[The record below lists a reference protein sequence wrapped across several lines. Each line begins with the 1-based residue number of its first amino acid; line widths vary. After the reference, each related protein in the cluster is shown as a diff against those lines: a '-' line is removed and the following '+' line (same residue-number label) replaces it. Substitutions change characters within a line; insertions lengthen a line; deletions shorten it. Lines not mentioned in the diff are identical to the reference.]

1 MIAIS
6 KCSQDIHR
14 LFATGLFLIN
24 DHRQSLGFSF
34 RIWNRFDH
42 SIRKCSI
49 CIDCDRDAKD
59 LLFKVG
65 PADDTKTCGAAEMM
79 YGVTPF

>member
-6 KCSQDIHR
+6 KCSQDIYR
-14 LFATGLFLIN
+14 FFATGLFDSPFGGQQVGSITRSVSVPSALTATAMPKIC
-24 DHRQSLGFSF
+24 FSSM
-34 RIWNRFDH
+34 D
-42 SIRKCSI
+42 
-49 CIDCDRDAKD
+49 
-59 LLFKVG
+59 KVG